1 MAAGAAVA
9 EERSGFLGR
18 WARRK
23 TEALQGQ
30 PLDEPA
36 VPLKP
41 AAAPAAPVAA
51 PVAGAGAG
59 SGVAGAALPRAA
71 PDANGEA
78 AASPAQAAQPA
89 EKLLSLEDV
98 KGLGPDADFKPFM
111 ARSVGADVRNAA
123 MKKLFTDPH
132 YNVMDGLDI
141 YIDDYSRADPI
152 PPAMLRQMASAQFLN
167 LFDDEQ
173 DGQDKPDPAADKDR
187 RDDSRSAAA
196 QGDAAFAPASPPDG
210 PEAQC
215 GMCPAASPSSFS
227 STDNFSQPPP
237 AQGAGASLQ
246 DDHAHPH
253 LRLQPDHAPS
263 APRTGGGAA

>member
-1 MAAGAAVA
+1 VA

-51 PVAGAGAG
+51 PVAGAGA
-59 SGVAGAALPRAA
+59 AGAALPRTA

-111 ARSVGADVRNAA
+111 ARNVGADVRNAA

-141 YIDDYSRADPI
+141 YIDDYSRPDPM
-152 PPAMLRQMASAQFLN
+152 PPAMLRQMASAKFLK

-173 DGQDKPDPAADKDR
+173 GGQDKPGPAADKDR
-187 RDDSRSAAA
+187 HDGSRSAAT
-196 QGDAAFAPASPPDG
+196 QGDAAFAPARPPDG
-210 PEAQC
+210 PEAQG

-227 STDNFSQPPP
+227 STDNSSQPPP
-237 AQGAGASLQ
+237 VQGAGASLQ

-263 APRTGGGAA
+263 APRAGGGAA